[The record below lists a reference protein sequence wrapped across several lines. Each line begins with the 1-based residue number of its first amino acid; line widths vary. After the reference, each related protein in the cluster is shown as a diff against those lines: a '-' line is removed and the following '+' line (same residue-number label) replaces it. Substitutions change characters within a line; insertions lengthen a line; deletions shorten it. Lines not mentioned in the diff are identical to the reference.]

1 MRQQER
7 LDHILMDH
15 AAGNLGTAASFVL
28 DAHLALNPQAR
39 GIVEHY
45 EALGGYMLDQLE
57 PAELGESMSA
67 ETVVAASASPFGH
80 SGQAR
85 RAASGRSLVT
95 SVSDGKW
102 RRGLS
107 GFMTKPVAGV
117 DARLL
122 RLQEGRIAPF
132 HGHRG
137 LELTLVLC
145 GTLED
150 EFGRYQRGDL
160 VVHDEETEHQP
171 MAGSG
176 GDCICLIAEE
186 APVLLK
192 GPMAWALNPF
202 MR

>member
-28 DAHLALNPQAR
+28 DAHFALNPPAR
-39 GIVEHY
+39 GIVRHY
-45 EALGGYMLDQLE
+45 EALGGHMLDQLD
-57 PAELGESMSA
+57 PAPLGQSMSA
-67 ETVVAASASPFGH
+67 EAVVAASASPFGH
-80 SGQAR
+80 SGASQR
-85 RAASGRSLVT
+85 EASGRSLVT
-95 SVSDGKW
+95 SVSNGKW

-107 GFMTKPVAGV
+107 GFMTKPVHGV

-122 RLQEGRIAPF
+122 RLQEGRTAPF

-160 VVHDEETEHQP
+160 VVHDEDTEHQP
-171 MAGSG
+171 MAGRG